1 MPFREVASFFQPEQ
15 LDNLN
20 AAFDAAWQQLLAV
33 NVDVGTEPQIEF
45 LRKKLAQHIIASACT
60 GQRDVEMLTENAL
73 RALGK
78 RHSTVTQ
85 PGASSVP
92 VNGP

>member
-15 LDNLN
+15 LDKLN
-20 AAFDAAWQQLLAV
+20 AAFDAALQQLLAV
-33 NVDVGTEPQIEF
+33 NDVGTEPQIES

-73 RALGK
+73 RALVK

-85 PGASSVP
+85 PRASSVP